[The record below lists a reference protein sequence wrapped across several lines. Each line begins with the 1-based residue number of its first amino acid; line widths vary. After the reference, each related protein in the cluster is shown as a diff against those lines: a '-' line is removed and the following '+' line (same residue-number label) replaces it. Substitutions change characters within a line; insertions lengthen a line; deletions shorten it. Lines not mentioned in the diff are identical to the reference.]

1 MSDGDMRVPMREGIR
16 AEAQQ
21 SALSE
26 CGASAERQESAL
38 AGETAM
44 ASPAAFQER
53 AWQAQQG
60 KNKRCNTASRWPDGA
75 S

>member
-1 MSDGDMRVPMREGIR
+1 MPMWERIR